1 MIIPTPY
8 KNFIYLLELERDIEL
23 FEDEFNEEVLKNVD
37 IKYYKLIEKFI
48 QSTLEIYPLL
58 LYDVSEK
65 RDSNVACKLAVEN
78 ECLKNIFLRL
88 IKQQNITQAVDIL
101 LLKNGSKNSD
111 DIFTAK
117 LESFASKSFSKHNLS
132 TSLKEDI
139 LNSKIAKCLLN
150 EKNINGLVR
159 YLQNEILERINDSN
173 ERFNI
178 GKIDNELLYIEDE
191 ILSFQKKVLKQKL
204 QNLIQQNES
213 IELFW
218 NRY

>member
-65 RDSNVACKLAVEN
+65 RDSNVAGKLAVEN